1 MSSHKLHIA
10 GKTVGLHGSLIDTD
24 FRQSRVLCSDPWEF
38 VSLWL
43 KRDHQKEALFY
54 WEQAHNFYSA
64 SQVLPELSSPLTSYY
79 CFLNATKALLS
90 AKNQDFKEV
99 HGVGGRA
106 IGSVKSLDNEI
117 VDFQG
122 GGILPALCKYLEE
135 PDNAG
140 KEFTL
145 KDILW
150 QMPFIHRAYCLTYK
164 GATEL
169 FIPLLNQCFI
179 RRDNSQEAWFQAEI
193 DKRYIN
199 AHTKKI
205 IRPGFEL
212 FEQEGKYEIRRKRRF
227 KWSGRDI
234 ENSIDQF
241 ARYHKQIR
249 RRVFPI
255 YSSGNRWYLKKSV
268 TGHDKLNSSQLVL
281 IFAAMHRLSELS
293 RYDPISL
300 SGHFNVNHNWL
311 LAEFIKS
318 SAGQFVYG
326 IASEITGLEFIKP
339 DAF

>member
-1 MSSHKLHIA
+1 MGSHKLHIA
-10 GKTVGLHGSLIDTD
+10 GKCVQLHGSLIDTD

-43 KRDHQKEALFY
+43 KKNHQTEASFY
-54 WEQAHNFYSA
+54 WEQAHHFYIA
-64 SQVLPELSSPLTSYY
+64 SQSLPELSSPLTSYY

-90 AKNQDFKEV
+90 ASDQEFKEI
-99 HGVGGRA
+99 HGVGGRS
-106 IGSVKSLDNEI
+106 IGKIKSLDNEI

-122 GGILPALCKYLEE
+122 GGILPSLCKYLEE

-140 KEFTL
+140 EKYSL
-145 KDILW
+145 KDIFW

-169 FIPLLNQCFI
+169 FIPLLNQCFM
-179 RRDNSQEAWFQAEI
+179 RRDGSQEAWFQAEI
-193 DKRYIN
+193 DQRYIN

-205 IRPGFEL
+205 IKPGFEL
-212 FEQEGKYEIRRKRRF
+212 FKNDGVFEIRRKRRF

-234 ENSIDQF
+234 ENSISQF
-241 ARYHKQIR
+241 SRYHKQIR
-249 RRVFPI
+249 RRIVPI
-255 YSSGNRWYLKKSV
+255 YSSENRWYLKKSV
-268 TGHDKLNSSQLVL
+268 AGHDKLNSSQLVL

-293 RYDPISL
+293 RYEPIAL

-318 SAGQFVYG
+318 SSSQFIYG